1 MAAGS
6 SGASI
11 RLPIELEIQNM
22 QQIANTLRQFAK
34 SNLLSNSLGG
44 KQIEQ
49 ELNSIIRKL
58 SQVEIKAKGAFKSD
72 SSLGSLETQL
82 RGIETS
88 MGHVQGLFGQLS
100 FKDLQ
105 LPPEIQSQFAEL
117 GKRISEIQDKIANL
131 SVETMGKL
139 KLDSALNFDLS
150 KIFTPD
156 KAGKLLDGTFDKLQ
170 SDVTQRAS
178 ELENQLRMAGENL
191 KKAKDDLVTAVS
203 SGGEGDYRMLQALKG
218 LQAGFSDPKKAP
230 EWMKQHWQL
239 SDDGKTFRTFM
250 SGNHSTEFYNA
261 LQAQYSLTDEQ
272 RKELEERMHTQKMAL
287 NKTMVEVLRE
297 SVMGDGKAFL
307 GKDKGIAQT
316 LAAQYEEASKAA
328 DKAAKD
334 QQEAQEKLARA
345 QHAVGII
352 QTAGQGMQ
360 TSMAPLR
367 KELDGVVNSV
377 TNLEQATLRSVKGN
391 QVLQHSFQGMGGALK
406 QVNGAIDQGRQQ
418 LASTDAQYRKMDG
431 ITSYIGRYFSAY
443 AIIHKAVSAI
453 KNAINEIKAID
464 KVITNIAVVTNMS
477 QEQLWGKI
485 GEYTSIAQSYGVAT
499 KDVYTVSQIFYQQG
513 LQTADVMSLTTE
525 TLKMA
530 KIAGMDYQ
538 AAANAM
544 TVAVRAFKL
553 EMSEAQQV
561 TDTYSALAAKFAVNS
576 AEIANAMEKTASSA
590 ASVGMSLQSTSAF
603 MSVMIQTTRESAQNI
618 GSAMKSIISRYGEM
632 KASPDQLLNIDGEE
646 AAFNKVDTALASIGI
661 SIKDASGQFRD
672 FDDVIMELAAKWD
685 SLDNNTQRYIAT
697 IMAGN
702 RQQSRFIALVSNYD
716 ELSRAMTVANSAEN
730 ASIVQVAKTMDSI
743 ETKTQQLHNAWSQ
756 LYLDLHLEEAF
767 KGVLG
772 SLTQIL
778 STIGDLG
785 IAMGGLPTLMT
796 VIGGG
801 KALAKLPQVLKEKG
815 ITGNVEKWAQKKTA
829 EHHNAEAYAT
839 SKDQKETISIKKL
852 EKQYAKA
859 QKRGDTATIKDL
871 EERYADYFAKKNN
884 KNLEAAKQEQ
894 TPEQAMTGVLEGGF
908 SDVIAGGHADADAI
922 VAAINS
928 ADKADTD
935 TAAKYPVTPE
945 EALTQQDID
954 ADNFIAGLTDQQQA
968 AIQEWDEA
976 LQERNQAREKVERGR
991 AAGFTDEQLKV
1002 DQARLE
1008 AAEVRV
1014 QQAEKNRLLTEDL
1027 KSKTYNFETGILSS
1041 AVARRTLKSQ
1051 ITKADQQQQEPQ
1063 IKSDKYQQRSGR
1075 AAARD
1080 EYEKLS
1086 DEQRGAIDNY
1096 TKQLQDLEDLKS
1108 KRDQARQAGESTADL
1123 DQPISS
1129 LESSMREL
1137 VDGLKDVLGPEDT
1150 KNYTGGRFKLAALVE
1165 ASQEAAEEQK
1175 KKGTNAAPD
1184 NATPNGDEKPKASE
1198 ESEKPEQPP
1207 KSEKK
1212 PSYSD
1217 LSDQDKETIQAYA
1230 QAREQKK
1237 IADSRLAFAKQDL
1250 EAATTQEERDEAQG
1264 RVTKAEE
1271 AVASAAEA
1279 MDKAAE
1285 SAKNLSGSFDELAD
1299 EAIAANKD
1307 VDAEVPKADEDDKDN
1322 TKGKTKVEDTRTMT
1336 DKLGDFFSSKGF
1348 QFAQAIAPIVG
1359 AAVTGIAAAQ
1369 KPTSDSNVEWNKVL
1383 TGVGNGLSMAAQGA
1397 ELGSILGPW
1406 GTLIGSIG
1414 GFLIGGVGAIIDGLN
1429 VSAKE
1434 RYEMAKEEAAKAK
1447 EESLKANAKTI
1458 DLSSRIEEISSLRKT
1473 MYNSTEDMQKY
1484 KEAMNN
1490 MAADYPELIANYDEA
1505 GNKIID
1511 LNAAEELLIQ
1521 TRIKAAKAATDNA
1534 EAEVKVQR
1542 AKINQYSSAL
1552 AESEDSYNLAVYSSN
1567 KDQYDTSLATAY
1579 STIVSTIVEDEKLF
1593 EQLGYIDQ
1601 DIFKDLYQNQKNGSL
1616 MGSDYGVSFA
1626 GHIGFETALEILEN
1640 AGELSKLFPAEAERE
1655 RLKNVGTAF
1664 SNQKMGYTADD
1675 YIKQAYMELN
1685 NALKNTADLKIQ
1697 AVNGADQNHD
1707 YIAGLLGYS
1716 EEKVQQIQGPGGS
1729 GWTLEILEEAIN
1741 ALKQKEE
1748 VDIKQL
1754 NLLESQLTKA
1764 RGEESFLTAV
1774 DQGQYSLERKSTLT
1788 QMSAGGSLVTNLAA
1802 VRAGG
1807 KDTLQE
1813 WYETEEGAKQA
1824 QQYLDTAAKD
1834 ITGWLGNLSSQG
1846 LNDVISALNSAS
1858 QYTLEDWYKAL
1869 GLTIESIPSELK
1881 QAIDAQYAESI
1892 ADARGRINN
1901 ILGDGTFKLN
1911 EDFEA
1916 LEKLLTE
1923 TDEFGKHIVDGKTDI
1938 GSYEVIGDLKR
1949 LYDDI
1954 QKTIPEYSDFFA
1966 DQLIEINNLAKDGYT
1981 ELAKNRLKILE
1992 KLASEIKGITSTQQ
2006 HDLYSIISTTNF
2018 TDFDSLVQAKES
2030 IENYA
2035 KNNNIE
2041 LSTLQPILDEL
2052 DYAMNS
2058 LVFNVNTLAQSL
2070 VNNISG
2076 AAKNINTILTTNKSG
2091 LDFSQALDE
2100 YSKMYAKDSTIGNF
2114 EAIFQYDAALKKF
2127 VYTDIG
2133 LNNAIQQT
2141 NQTLEENANQLEKT
2155 AKQRALL
2162 SNYLKEAFSRGELL
2176 DNEGKVETTKI
2187 NQYTN
2192 AAIDAL
2198 KSSSLWD
2205 VNKGFQ
2211 IDEDTYLSEASL
2223 RTEYENLLIEYAN
2236 SGSADD
2242 FNVWLEQKATE
2253 SNQQFQWALKIHE
2266 EYQKNIASQYFAAID
2281 WAALATGVDP
2291 GGVNKLYKEKLI
2303 EELNK
2308 KGNYNLTNDSSL
2320 EQIIAAYAEAYEL
2333 TEQDVER
2340 AVKQNILQ
2348 SKSQSITTAINE
2360 LLKGPGTIVSE
2371 ATRELLRQAGEINA
2385 ISSTGQIIAEGD
2397 ALIKSV
2403 KAVYEAKRN
2412 SFLTLAERNAS
2423 YAEIIA
2429 AEAQQALDTRTLLQS
2444 GGTGID
2450 IKTFGTIAANKGFS
2464 LDTILANLDFYG
2476 LAQDIFGNIII
2487 KNFELFAE
2495 VFDLDI
2501 NSPEYATYYD
2511 QYAKAMVDLQNQ
2523 PVTLMQNATKELKD
2537 LLSGSYVGQAFNVS
2551 QLEIAAKDM
2560 GIENIES
2567 IFNKYGVTIT
2577 NGVATLTNVAASNL
2591 QGLVTEIIF
2600 QMEASGQAIPAEL
2613 AALKDAII
2621 ATLDNIVTL
2630 IKNGISGSL
2639 SNEKSVQLQSWADQ
2653 FNINLD
2659 FTSTAEGLKLSQQSA
2674 TELYYALQGVD
2685 HIRAQL
2691 VFNALSDSLKS
2702 TNENYES
2709 VASVMARI
2717 EELEK
2722 AIKDTSDNIN
2732 QSNREVSKAKIQ
2744 QYEQE
2749 LSLAKEILAV
2759 RMTKEDNSYNFMSN
2773 KVPGAQQNQLDYY
2786 QNWATA
2792 AQKVNDAFDVSKNS
2806 KNGQTGFIDYQDW
2819 YNIVNEINHIAGAT
2833 GTEIEIAGVVL
2844 DGKLEKAAS
2853 LIQKGADAL
2862 TTIDTGEV
2870 KVNLGAAGLN
2880 IKSAGQ
2886 LLTKDVN
2893 TGIQKFTQA
2902 EAEMLDGYIQLLE
2915 VIVAMEGLDDV
2926 VGEDM
2931 TLDLPDIIFE
2941 PPVAPDGSVLA
2952 NLVKGYTVP
2961 YNRFRK
2967 KLLTYLDED
2976 NKLFNKDLNDAMS
2989 NLKIFDPTAKNGEGA
3004 YLSMKEILGMD
3015 SKKFE
3020 ELGEQAQNDYAA
3032 ALNAFY
3038 QAYRRGDY
3046 DPEDP
3051 VGSIERILGET
3062 KLNNV
3067 EFTLDDQTILYKNGV
3082 ALVKSEKGDTWEV
3095 NGKEFNDP
3103 DAAVQYAKTSSIGA
3117 LTGFENKV
3125 DEKTGE
3131 TTYTLTDNLHVD
3143 MSYNVE
3149 NGQYTAKFNDD
3160 ENTVITADSEEAL
3173 NFAVQAFLN
3182 SKSIQSNTS
3191 SESNNNSTFSFTV
3204 TQNGTVQ
3211 NIVTV
3216 DKTTG
3221 VVTDGTNDVPYDP
3234 EDPDS
3239 YATAL
3244 AKLGALTYGE
3254 ETPKTPEETPGET
3267 TTTTTTNTMEIT
3279 DVTNVVLKGAATGET
3294 GEDGLPVYE
3303 PIPSISAKAKEL
3315 KITEIEKIKV
3325 EGTVTADLNNCNPTG
3340 TGTLNASACTLTYH
3354 EDGGLTVYKA
3364 DGKTPLLELTKEG
3377 LAGSALGTLLSNG
3390 CSLVYTEDSPNDVK
3404 IVDASGQT
3412 VGTIT
3417 RTGISGGATGTL
3429 LSAACTL
3436 ELESATSSNYV
3447 VKVGGNTVGTITRT
3461 GLNGSGIGTLL
3472 SSNCSFTYT
3481 EIEGKGPKIL
3491 GVTENGIS
3499 FSLDANGVTVSGT
3512 GTCNNE
3518 DISLTYTGGTVTAV
3532 SGTDENGNQINF
3544 TVSNDVF
3551 TFVGTGTIPS
3561 GTNISLSLAEGGTL
3575 KGTYTDTSGVAHTY
3589 TLEGVTWVPQGL
3601 TLIGTQTVEITKGA
3615 NGDFSGS
3622 CNVGDKVYSFSV
3634 DGAKWTGQATLP
3646 DDATNVTVSLGE
3658 NGNLV
3663 GHYEYNEGD
3672 ATKEGTFE
3680 IPSEAVTW
3688 TGTGTL
3694 PAGTVISVTPD
3705 GSIVG
3710 HYTST
3715 GEEIPFTLVAGTP
3728 TYSMTLPNGTIVKVT
3743 KEEGDDFKLE
3753 YKGKDGE
3760 LHTITIPSEYVNAIA
3775 ELAQAGVAWQG
3786 KPSYDTSSVNNGKP
3800 IDLGSTRG
3808 QIFIAGVDVLG
3819 AEGLQEALNW
3829 LTGNYSET
3837 QFQPLDDTN
3846 VQVVAQGTQ
3855 LDPNTGELT
3864 FGTQSGSR
3872 EAKTL
3877 QAAYKE
3883 YERLKQKVGSGK
3895 LLNDVDKQSL
3905 TTLQN
3910 FFENYKDTGIL
3921 DNSPF
3926 ENMNESL
3933 EELQT
3938 SAENL
3943 EKTGETQEE
3952 IFKKWTELSPDNITK
3967 VAEAMQKIADACN
3980 SLTGFDWAAFVDGIN
3995 KVQGIEF
4002 NNNGTDPGEAEG
4014 KSGASNP
4021 LELIFKVTPGDE
4033 IAKEIFGNTNHTFM
4047 RTMNLNIIDLNGV
4060 LTSLQQLSLVLSGN
4074 FSTPQS
4080 QPTQQQST
4088 GTPQGAPR
4096 GQSGMSGTFE
4106 QLDEFAD
4113 AAGSVGE
4120 NASTAATAAEQTAK
4134 AIQALAD
4141 AIAGIVDKSDII
4153 LNVADAIKKLP
4164 SERKVDIKLKVTVTT
4179 SNGGDG
4185 SDNGDGGDDNSTGA
4199 KGTVTVESTFPQKT
4213 YVSVI
4218 NGSGWANAKGNI
4230 AFASGRQTLMG
4241 ELGPELVVSNGRYFV
4256 VGQGGAEMVDL
4267 APDAIVFNH
4276 IQTRNLL
4283 TNGKTGRGRPVTN
4296 ERKAVSRA
4304 KGSVNGGPA
4313 MSNASA
4319 VLAALKTLRAQL
4331 NALSKLSVQD
4341 LAGLGGSG
4349 GGGGGGSGNNKDS
4362 TFLQMLERWYD
4373 WLQQIAWIEKEITY
4387 QETLRAKLETD
4398 QVKNGYAYYQS
4409 QQESLDL
4416 LKEQIATQSSLN
4428 KERQEY
4434 FEVRRAEMNA
4444 NQNPFTAL
4452 YTFDEHG
4459 QIKYQTGALEWLSDL
4474 MGRNED
4480 GSAKYTAEQQYNLLK
4495 DKYGKYMQY
4504 DSSGNKIFVDE
4515 KGPTA
4520 EEYQKAVQA
4529 FWDRIQSDQDEMQ
4542 DLWNGIKDGQKDL
4555 LDLEKQ
4561 QNEIFNA
4568 QRQNQLDLEQEVLKA
4583 ITDSRQK
4590 QIDEIKKEEEI
4601 IKKASSDY
4609 IDGLNDALSKERSM
4623 YENQK
4628 QDEELTKLQRQLS
4641 ILQRTGGSASQIASL
4656 QQQIADK
4663 QQDIY
4668 FDKQQEQIDAIK
4680 DASDRQ
4686 IEKMEQQ
4693 IELMTKQLEYEKT
4706 NGLLWNQVYEILKNP
4721 EGEVLNF
4728 IMGNQQGWSE
4738 KSTLAKSKDMEDI
4751 KSMIQQFFAKRND
4764 TEWATFKEE
4773 TSSGKYKK
4781 QWENAD
4787 IEKAAKAKFSDV
4799 LNKGGTIEEAKAAA
4813 NQVFQEDINTGGWST
4828 YSAVGGDAYK
4838 KYEKVWSADLVK
4850 KAQDA
4855 YATEY
4860 ASSKDRSKAAA
4871 AADKIFDAEID
4882 KGKAVL
4888 DLQITHG
4895 DGTTTNKTYK
4905 EEKAKT
4911 WTIADL
4917 AKANAKTVD
4926 DTNKLTVSQEKVT
4939 ANPGERKSATATF
4952 GASTQQ
4958 STSSGQKV
4966 RMHKHMGGTAGW
4978 QTAYVSPDR
4987 VAYYEKLGWSKYA
5000 KGGMNY
5006 QTGLAWLDGTKSN
5019 PEAVLNPEQTKILRD
5034 EILSN
5039 KPDSFFSLMQQLR
5052 EEWKAQIQASSSTS
5066 TPTEQSTGTI
5076 IIEHAEVNLN
5086 AEIANDYDA
5095 TRAGQRVYE
5104 ELMAMARRAGA
5115 GNTIR
5120 R

>member
-1 MAAGS
+1 MAVGS
-6 SGASI
+6 SGASV

-34 SNLLSNSLGG
+34 SNILSNSLGG

-49 ELNSIIRKL
+49 ELNGILRKL
-58 SQVEIKAKGAFKSD
+58 SQIEIKAKGAFKSD

-82 RGIETS
+82 RGIEAS

-131 SVETMGKL
+131 PVEAMGKL

-156 KAGKLLDGTFDKLQ
+156 KAGNLLEGTFDKLQ
-170 SDVTQRAS
+170 AEVTQRTSA
-178 ELENQLRMAGENL
+178 LENQLRMAGENL
-191 KKAKDDLVTAVS
+191 KKAKEDLVAAVS
-203 SGGEGDYRMLQALKG
+203 SGGEGDYKMLQALKG

-239 SDDGKTFRTFM
+239 SDDGKTFRTFV

-261 LQAQYSLTDEQ
+261 LQAQYSLTDAQ
-272 RKELEERMHTQKMAL
+272 KKELEERMRAQKMAL
-287 NKTMVEVLRE
+287 NKTMGEVLRE

-307 GKDKGIAQT
+307 GKDRGIAQT

-328 DKAAKD
+328 NKAAKD

-367 KELDGVVNSV
+367 QELDGVVNSV

-391 QVLQHSFQGMGGALK
+391 QVLQQSFQGMGGALK

-485 GEYTSIAQSYGVAT
+485 GEYTSIAQQYGVAT

-513 LQTADVMSLTTE
+513 LQTAQVMSLTTE

-530 KIAGMDYQ
+530 KIAGMEYKD
-538 AAANAM
+538 AANAM
-544 TVAVRAFKL
+544 TVAVRAFKI
-553 EMSEAQQV
+553 EMSEAQSV
-561 TDTYSALAAKFAVNS
+561 TDTYSALAAKFAVSS

-632 KASPDQLLNIDGEE
+632 KASPDKLLNIDGEE
-646 AAFNKVDTALASIGI
+646 AAFNKVDTALASVGI

-672 FDDVIMELAAKWD
+672 FDDVIMELAAKWG

-716 ELSRAMTVANSAEN
+716 ELSRAMTVANNAEN
-730 ASIVQVAKTMDSI
+730 ASVVQVAKTMDSI

-756 LYLDLHLEEAF
+756 LYLDLHLEDAF
-767 KGVLG
+767 KGVLD

-778 STIGDLG
+778 TTVGDLG
-785 IAMGGLPTLMT
+785 LAMGGLPTLMT

-801 KALAKLPQVLKEKG
+801 KALAKLPQALKEKG
-815 ITGNVEKWAQKKTA
+815 ITGSIETWAQKKTA
-829 EHHNAEAYAT
+829 EHHHAEAYVT

-852 EKQYAKA
+852 EKQYTRA
-859 QKRGDTATIKDL
+859 QKRGDITTIKDL

-884 KNLEAAKQEQ
+884 KNLETVKQEQ

-908 SDVIAGGHADADAI
+908 SDVVAGGHADADAI
-922 VAAINS
+922 VAAIDQASNNES
-928 ADKADTD
+928 SEQSSSEQDSTPEQEQISQPEQIPQQEQTSDTD
-935 TAAKYPVTPE
+935 ESNTTKKYPITAPKE
-945 EALTQQDID
+945 
-954 ADNFIAGLTDQQQA
+954 LTDDEKEADSFISQLTRNEQVAVQQ
-968 AIQEWDEA
+968 WDEA
-976 LQERNQAREKVERGR
+976 
-991 AAGFTDEQLKV
+991 
-1002 DQARLE
+1002 
-1008 AAEVRV
+1008 
-1014 QQAEKNRLLTEDL
+1014 
-1027 KSKTYNFETGILSS
+1027 I
-1041 AVARRTLKSQ
+1041 
-1051 ITKADQQQQEPQ
+1051 
-1063 IKSDKYQQRSGR
+1063 QQRSQAIKDLNEAQALGLDESDIE
-1075 AAARD
+1075 AARSKYMAAHKRVQD
-1080 EYEKLS
+1080 IEIGLS
-1086 DEQRGAIDNY
+1086 DEILTQLTNKGFADGILAASVSRALTEQTATKIQGQQQKGITEKQPYSEQPTFDSSFVDRYKSLTPEQQKLINDYASFTEELEAKKIQRSQMDGREYDPKERNLLDQEIASLQNSIQLAA
-1096 TKQLQDLEDLKS
+1096 KSLQDVVGS
-1108 KRDQARQAGESTADL
+1108 GEAATEQL
-1123 DQPISS
+1123 NS
-1129 LESSMREL
+1129 L
-1137 VDGLKDVLGPEDT
+1137 
-1150 KNYTGGRFKLAALVE
+1150 AE
-1165 ASQEAAEEQK
+1165 ASRIVQTEKSEESEAEPDK
-1175 KKGTNAAPD
+1175 AASTTKDQTPD
-1184 NATPNGDEKPKASE
+1184 SSQ
-1198 ESEKPEQPP
+1198 ESEKPEQSSESQP
-1207 KSEKK
+1207 KI
-1212 PSYSD
+1212 SYSD
-1217 LSDQDKETIQAYA
+1217 LSDQDKKTIQTYA

-1250 EAATTQEERDEAQG
+1250 ESAKTNEERAAAQE

-1279 MDKAAE
+1279 MNKAAE
-1285 SAKNLSGSFDELAD
+1285 SAQKLSSSFDELAD
-1299 EAIAANKD
+1299 QSIEAKD
-1307 VDAEVPKADEDDKDN
+1307 VEIEIPGAEEEESKDN
-1322 TKGKTKVEDTRTMT
+1322 TKGKTKIEDNRSTT

-1348 QFAQAIAPIVG
+1348 QFAEAVAPIVG
-1359 AAVTGIAAAQ
+1359 AAITAWGASQ
-1369 KPTSDSNVEWNKVL
+1369 KPTSDDSVEWNKIA

-1447 EESLKANAKTI
+1447 EESLKANAKTV
-1458 DLSSRIEEISSLRKT
+1458 DLSSRIEEINSLRKT

-1490 MAADYPELIANYDEA
+1490 MAADYPQLVESYDSAGNAIINLNSAEETLLATRLEAARAATNSAAAELKAGKLRVDQYKGAVTAVETSSKYSNVVETGSAADIYYNDRLNLYKKLFSQYGNTPTEGEDWIANIIGTQNAKEFRQVI
-1505 GNKIID
+1505 NKSD
-1511 LNAAEELLIQ
+1511 ASL
-1521 TRIKAAKAATDNA
+1521 
-1534 EAEVKVQR
+1534 
-1542 AKINQYSSAL
+1542 
-1552 AESEDSYNLAVYSSN
+1552 EDYEHYLSIYSSN
-1567 KDQYDTSLATAY
+1567 
-1579 STIVSTIVEDEKLF
+1579 
-1593 EQLGYIDQ
+1593 
-1601 DIFKDLYQNQKNGSL
+1601 GSL
-1616 MGSDYGVSFA
+1616 IQQALNKSNNLSD
-1626 GHIGFETALEILEN
+1626 
-1640 AGELSKLFPAEAERE
+1640 AE
-1655 RLKNVGTAF
+1655 
-1664 SNQKMGYTADD
+1664 
-1675 YIKQAYMELN
+1675 KQAAEYTMRSNSGDYEWASNYSLNLSELLTQLN
-1685 NALKNTADLKIQ
+1685 NSLKDSSDLNIK
-1697 AVNGADQNHD
+1697 AVNGAHSDRG

-1716 EEKVQQIQGPGGS
+1716 EEQVKEIETNGGWNS
-1729 GWTLEILEEAIN
+1729 YKYLELAIN
-1741 ALKQKEE
+1741 KLKELEVRDERTIALLE
-1748 VDIKQL
+1748 KQL
-1754 NLLESQLTKA
+1754 YNA
-1764 RGEESFLTAV
+1764 RGNEAFLSSIDLSGYNNSKKLAL
-1774 DQGQYSLERKSTLT
+1774 S
-1788 QMSAGGSLVTNLAA
+1788 QMTFGGSLVSNLASINA
-1802 VRAGG
+1802 QQDA
-1807 KDTLQE
+1807 KDLQQL
-1813 WYETEEGAKQA
+1813 YLTTEGEAQAKQ
-1824 QQYLDTAAKD
+1824 YMTTAAET
-1834 ITGWLGNLSSQG
+1834 ITNWLGGFSAKKLDEVTAALGSVDQYSLQGLYRELGITDFDTDLAKAIAEHYNTNIKDARQRISNILEDENGKFDVNKDFQELENLSTEMQRVRRGDSYKRITDIER
-1846 LNDVISALNSAS
+1846 L
-1858 QYTLEDWYKAL
+1858 YED
-1869 GLTIESIPSELK
+1869 IQSSIP
-1881 QAIDAQYAESI
+1881 I
-1892 ADARGRINN
+1892 
-1901 ILGDGTFKLN
+1901 
-1911 EDFEA
+1911 
-1916 LEKLLTE
+1916 
-1923 TDEFGKHIVDGKTDI
+1923 
-1938 GSYEVIGDLKR
+1938 
-1949 LYDDI
+1949 
-1954 QKTIPEYSDFFA
+1954 YSDFFA
-1966 DQLIEINNLAKDGYT
+1966 DQLIAINDLAKDGYT
-1981 ELAKNRLKILE
+1981 ELARNRLVVLE
-1992 KLASEIKGITSTQQ
+1992 QLARQIQGLSEEQQ
-2006 HDLYSIISTTNF
+2006 RGLFGIISNINF
-2018 TDFDSLVQAKES
+2018 SDFESLTKAKEDL
-2030 IENYA
+2030 EAYA
-2035 KNNNIE
+2035 KTNGMTDAQ
-2041 LSTLQPILDEL
+2041 LAPILSQL
-2052 DYAMNS
+2052 DIAINN

-2070 VNNISG
+2070 VDNISG

-2100 YSKMYAKDSTIGNF
+2100 YSKMYAKDSTIGKF
-2114 EAIFQYDAALKKF
+2114 DAVFQYDAALKKF

-2133 LNNAIQQT
+2133 LNKAISQT
-2141 NQTLEENANQLEKT
+2141 NETLEENAKQLEKT
-2155 AKQRALL
+2155 AKQTNVLNSLL
-2162 SNYLKEAFSRGELL
+2162 EENFNQDKLFDK
-2176 DNEGKVETTKI
+2176 DGKIDTTKI
-2187 NQYTN
+2187 KSQTEE
-2192 AAIDAL
+2192 AIKSL
-2198 KSSSLWD
+2198 KQSEKW
-2205 VNKGFQ
+2205 VEGKGLL
-2211 IDEDTYLSEASL
+2211 IDEDTYLSEGSL
-2223 RTEYENLLIEYAN
+2223 RAEYQSLLTEYAN
-2236 SGSADD
+2236 SNSTDT
-2242 FNVWLEQKATE
+2242 FEEWLKAKAAE
-2253 SNQQFQWALKIHE
+2253 SNTQMEWALQIHQ
-2266 EYQKNIASQYFAAID
+2266 EYQENIASQYFAAID
-2281 WAALATGVDP
+2281 WGALATGVDP
-2291 GGVNKLYKEKLI
+2291 GGVNKLYKTKLI
-2303 EELNK
+2303 EELKK
-2308 KGNYNLTNDSSL
+2308 KGYDNLTNESSL
-2320 EQIIAAYAEAYEL
+2320 EEIVDAYAKAYGLDSQE
-2333 TEQDVER
+2333 VER

-2371 ATRELLRQAGEINA
+2371 TTRELLKQAGEIKA

-2397 ALIKSV
+2397 ALIESM
-2403 KAVYEAKRN
+2403 KAVYQAHRDA
-2412 SFLTLAERNAS
+2412 FLTLAERNAS

-2429 AEAQQALDTRTLLQS
+2429 AEAQEAIDTRTLLQS

-2450 IKTFGTIAANKGFS
+2450 IKSFGTIAANKGFS

-2476 LAQDIFGNIII
+2476 LARDVFGNIII

-2523 PVTLMQNATKELKD
+2523 PVTLMQNATKEIKD
-2537 LLSGSYVGQAFNVS
+2537 LLSGSYAGQAFNVS

-2560 GIENIES
+2560 GIENLEAT
-2567 IFNKYGVTIT
+2567 FNKYGVIVT

-2591 QGLVTEIIF
+2591 QGLVTDIIS
-2600 QMEASGQAIPAEL
+2600 QMEDANQAIPAEL

-2630 IKNGISGSL
+2630 IKNGISGNL
-2639 SNEKSVQLQSWADQ
+2639 SNEKSVQLQDWADQ

-2659 FTSTAEGLKLSQQSA
+2659 FTPTAEGLKLSQQSA
-2674 TELYYALQGVD
+2674 MELYYALQGVD

-2691 VFNALSDSLKS
+2691 VFNALSDSLQS
-2702 TNENYES
+2702 ANENYQS
-2709 VASVMARI
+2709 VSSIMAHI
-2717 EELEK
+2717 VDLENQ
-2722 AIKDTSDNIN
+2722 IKIANGKGDKT
-2732 QSNREVSKAKIQ
+2732 RIQ

-2749 LSLAKEILAV
+2749 LKLAKEILAV
-2759 RMTKEDNSYNFMSN
+2759 RMTKEDSSYNFMSN
-2773 KVPGAQQNQLDYY
+2773 KIPGAQQNQLNYY

-2792 AQKVNDAFDVSKNS
+2792 AQKVNDAFDISKNS

-2833 GTEIEIAGVVL
+2833 GTKIEIAGVTL
-2844 DGKLEKAAS
+2844 DGKLENAAL

-2902 EAEMLDGYIQLLE
+2902 EAKMLDGYIQLLE

-2941 PPVAPDGSVLA
+2941 PPVAPDGSVLDG
-2952 NLVKGYTVP
+2952 LVKGYTIP
-2961 YNRFRK
+2961 YNKFRK
-2967 KLLTYLDED
+2967 KLLTYLDKD
-2976 NKLFNKDLNDAMS
+2976 NKLFNKDLDDAMT
-2989 NLKIFDPTAKNGEGA
+2989 NLQIFDPTANNGEGT
-3004 YLSMKEILGMD
+3004 YLSMKKILGMD
-3015 SKKFE
+3015 SEEFE
-3020 ELGEQAQNDYAA
+3020 KLGVQAQNDYAA

-3051 VGSIERILGET
+3051 VGSLERILGDT

-3067 EFTLDDQTILYKNGV
+3067 QFSLGDQTILYKSGV

-3095 NGKEFNDP
+3095 NGKKFKEP

-3117 LTGFENKV
+3117 LTGFENKAN
-3125 DEKTGE
+3125 EKTGE
-3131 TTYTLTDNLHVD
+3131 TTYTLNSDLGVTVSYDVD
-3143 MSYNVE
+3143 T
-3149 NGQYTAKFNDD
+3149 GYTAKFTD
-3160 ENTVITADSEEAL
+3160 NTVITAASQEAL
-3173 NFAVQAFLN
+3173 NFAVQAYLT
-3182 SKSIQSNTS
+3182 SEGIQSGTN
-3191 SESNNNSTFSFTV
+3191 SESNDNNSFTYTINKKGTGNV
-3204 TQNGTVQ
+3204 TYQ
-3211 NIVTV
+3211 V

-3221 VVTDGTNDVPYDP
+3221 VVKDKYGHEIPYDP
-3234 EDPDS
+3234 NNPDS
-3239 YATAL
+3239 LLHAVQEL
-3244 AKLGALTYGE
+3244 ASATYGK
-3254 ETPKTPEETPGET
+3254 ETPETPEETPGET

-3315 KITEIEKIKV
+3315 KITEIENIKV
-3325 EGTVTADLNNCNPTG
+3325 EKSDSLTVTGLDTVWQTLEPQLTQDKELVANITKIINGTTGNPAVDATFRAALVTIMDNAAARGEFTVQDQAAIALISAIYGDESSNIDTTHLLSFIDMLLTNTGDENGQSLLTVAETATALINAIKGIDDPNMDTTNLTDFINTLFSSGTVSSDVLQGMQAATILINALNSGGLGDDFDYSNLRSFILNMFENGTIDKSVLSVAETASILITW
-3340 TGTLNASACTLTYH
+3340 LNAQDNIPSIIKIAIGNVIQGLVSGSIDPKYYEVAKTAAILLNHVSLKKDLTDAEKLQLQTDISSYLSALTSGDEGQIKATAEQLAFTIGTFNPKLAPGTDVYNALIKMLSTGQTSFSIDNKTITLS
-3354 EDGGLTVYKA
+3354 DI
-3364 DGKTPLLELTKEG
+3364 LLELGVQWDSNQPTITGTKPDVAGAAKDELNVDENNTVQG
-3377 LAGSALGTLLSNG
+3377 PTITVNIPYTIQLTPEQAAAFDLMQDLKSNRLAGFTMRSF
-3390 CSLVYTEDSPNDVK
+3390 LVGQNY
-3404 IVDASGQT
+3404 SGN
-3412 VGTIT
+3412 V
-3417 RTGISGGATGTL
+3417 
-3429 LSAACTL
+3429 
-3436 ELESATSSNYV
+3436 N
-3447 VKVGGNTVGTITRT
+3447 
-3461 GLNGSGIGTLL
+3461 
-3472 SSNCSFTYT
+3472 
-3481 EIEGKGPKIL
+3481 
-3491 GVTENGIS
+3491 
-3499 FSLDANGVTVSGT
+3499 
-3512 GTCNNE
+3512 
-3518 DISLTYTGGTVTAV
+3518 LT
-3532 SGTDENGNQINF
+3532 
-3544 TVSNDVF
+3544 
-3551 TFVGTGTIPS
+3551 
-3561 GTNISLSLAEGGTL
+3561 SLAEGKNTNAQRMLDAFNAAQTKL
-3575 KGTYTDTSGVAHTY
+3575 KDGKILSPAEKELIEAMAH
-3589 TLEGVTWVPQGL
+3589 
-3601 TLIGTQTVEITKGA
+3601 A
-3615 NGDFSGS
+3615 NGQGIYLDENTPLTAAATALLDKNKELEETKDQFIELAEALNTMQPDNATDLANALEKIANACNTLNGITWNTIIDGLQGMLNLDYGDGS
-3622 CNVGDKVYSFSV
+3622 NTETDKV
-3634 DGAKWTGQATLP
+3634 AKLQFLKDLAATLTI
-3646 DDATNVTVSLGE
+3646 DLGE
-3658 NGNLV
+3658 TESHIQDLIKDQNLERTINLKV
-3663 GHYEYNEGD
+3663 DSDELAQLQSLFNFTSHIEVQEGG
-3672 ATKEGTFE
+3672 K
-3680 IPSEAVTW
+3680 
-3688 TGTGTL
+3688 
-3694 PAGTVISVTPD
+3694 
-3705 GSIVG
+3705 
-3710 HYTST
+3710 T
-3715 GEEIPFTLVAGTP
+3715 GEEG
-3728 TYSMTLPNGTIVKVT
+3728 
-3743 KEEGDDFKLE
+3743 
-3753 YKGKDGE
+3753 
-3760 LHTITIPSEYVNAIA
+3760 
-3775 ELAQAGVAWQG
+3775 
-3786 KPSYDTSSVNNGKP
+3786 
-3800 IDLGSTRG
+3800 
-3808 QIFIAGVDVLG
+3808 
-3819 AEGLQEALNW
+3819 
-3829 LTGNYSET
+3829 
-3837 QFQPLDDTN
+3837 
-3846 VQVVAQGTQ
+3846 
-3855 LDPNTGELT
+3855 
-3864 FGTQSGSR
+3864 
-3872 EAKTL
+3872 
-3877 QAAYKE
+3877 
-3883 YERLKQKVGSGK
+3883 
-3895 LLNDVDKQSL
+3895 
-3905 TTLQN
+3905 
-3910 FFENYKDTGIL
+3910 
-3921 DNSPF
+3921 
-3926 ENMNESL
+3926 
-3933 EELQT
+3933 
-3938 SAENL
+3938 
-3943 EKTGETQEE
+3943 
-3952 IFKKWTELSPDNITK
+3952 
-3967 VAEAMQKIADACN
+3967 
-3980 SLTGFDWAAFVDGIN
+3980 
-3995 KVQGIEF
+3995 
-4002 NNNGTDPGEAEG
+4002 
-4014 KSGASNP
+4014 
-4021 LELIFKVTPGDE
+4021 
-4033 IAKEIFGNTNHTFM
+4033 
-4047 RTMNLNIIDLNGV
+4047 
-4060 LTSLQQLSLVLSGN
+4060 
-4074 FSTPQS
+4074 
-4080 QPTQQQST
+4080 
-4088 GTPQGAPR
+4088 
-4096 GQSGMSGTFE
+4096 GQSG
-4106 QLDEFAD
+4106 
-4113 AAGSVGE
+4113 GE
-4120 NASTAATAAEQTAK
+4120 NNQPKPPTSTPNTEGVGSILQSLVDAASTAADLIGA
-4134 AIQALAD
+4134 
-4141 AIAGIVDKSDII
+4141 S
-4153 LNVADAIKKLP
+4153 ADAIKTKSAQVAASISTIGLSMLLVPGDP
-4164 SERKVDIKLKVTVTT
+4164 SKGSAVRELAAAMKEIPPNPKINIMLKV
-4179 SNGGDG
+4179 SLKQLAD
-4185 SDNGDGGDDNSTGA
+4185 A
-4199 KGTVTVESTFPQKT
+4199 KGTVDIEGGVPRGSYFSLTDST
-4213 YVSVI
+4213 YVSR
-4218 NGSGWANAKGNI
+4218 AKGN
-4230 AFASGRQTLMG
+4230 AALAQGRRTLMG
-4241 ELGPELVVSNGRYFV
+4241 ELGPELVVSNGSYFV

-4283 TNGKTGRGRPVTN
+4283 TNGKAGRGRPVTN
-4296 ERKAVSRA
+4296 ERKAVSWA
-4304 KGSVNGGPA
+4304 KGSLNGGPA
-4313 MSNASA
+4313 MSSASA
-4319 VLAALKTLRAQL
+4319 TLAALKTLRAQL
-4331 NALSKLSVQD
+4331 DALSKLSVQD
-4341 LAGLGGSG
+4341 LAGLGGTG

-4504 DSSGNKIFVDE
+4504 DSSGNKIFTE
-4515 KGPTA
+4515 KKATA

-4542 DLWNGIKDGQKDL
+4542 DLWNGIKDGQKGL

-4561 QNEIFNA
+4561 QNEIINA

-4590 QIDEIKKEEEI
+4590 QIDEIKEEEEI
-4601 IKKASSDY
+4601 IKKASDDY

-4680 DASDRQ
+4680 DASDKQ

-4706 NGLLWNQVYEILKNP
+4706 NGLLWNQVYEILRNP

-4764 TEWATFKEE
+4764 TEWATFKQE
-4773 TSSGKYKK
+4773 TASGKYKK
-4781 QWENAD
+4781 QWENSE

-4828 YSAVGGDAYK
+4828 YSMTGGTAYK

-4871 AADKIFDAEID
+4871 AADKVFDAEID

-4917 AKANAKTVD
+4917 AKANAKTGD

-4958 STSSGQKV
+4958 NKKYPRTLYKYGPNGQRTSITVNNDEEYIRAKKQGYQ
-4966 RMHKHMGGTAGW
+4966 GF
-4978 QTAYVSPDR
+4978 
-4987 VAYYEKLGWSKYA
+4987 A
-5000 KGGMNY
+5000 KGGMVNY
-5006 QTGLAWLDGTKSN
+5006 TGFAMLHGSQSN

-5066 TPTEQSTGTI
+5066 TPAEQSAGTV

-5104 ELMAMARRAGA
+5104 ELMAMARKAGA